1 MARKT
6 QEASSSILDWLKQHE
21 DWLSFGLGVL
31 ALIIIVVGGIWYLWG
46 KMDGK
51 KIIVSKLKSVTQEA
65 SESSQVET
73 KKEAEVEELTTPA
86 VNQVGAE
93 TEGQVYVVKKGDS
106 LWKIAETV
114 YKDGYRWLD
123 IAKANKLAN
132 PNILL
137 VGQKLTLPGLKTMEL
152 KTEVTYQVK
161 RGDTLFLL
169 SQRFY
174 GDGYLYPQVA
184 KYNGITNPDLIEVD
198 QVIKF
203 PPKVKLVYRQS

>member
-1 MARKT
+1 M
-6 QEASSSILDWLKQHE
+6 
-21 DWLSFGLGVL
+21 
-31 ALIIIVVGGIWYLWG
+31 
-46 KMDGK
+46 
-51 KIIVSKLKSVTQEA
+51 KSVTQEA